1 MESTRD
7 SFRHRDFSRLHF
19 GHKWLVH
26 FKCVSRFSGLFAMH
40 FLDEVFFQDVV
51 HIDDLFL
58 LGDTQIALGILSS
71 YAARQP
77 SNLTWIVPPSS
88 FLSFFGKF

>member
-1 MESTRD
+1 
-7 SFRHRDFSRLHF
+7 
-19 GHKWLVH
+19 
-26 FKCVSRFSGLFAMH
+26 MH

-71 YAARQP
+71 YAAHQP